1 MIAYSS
7 MSKCQLLPLVV
18 KRAHVTDYLA
28 DALSKLRD
36 ENPNSRIV
44 AFLDDLDRCTPENA
58 LEVLES
64 IKTFFDI
71 EGMIYVIGMDSES
84 INSIIKKKYGDDF
97 SNT

>member
-1 MIAYSS
+1 